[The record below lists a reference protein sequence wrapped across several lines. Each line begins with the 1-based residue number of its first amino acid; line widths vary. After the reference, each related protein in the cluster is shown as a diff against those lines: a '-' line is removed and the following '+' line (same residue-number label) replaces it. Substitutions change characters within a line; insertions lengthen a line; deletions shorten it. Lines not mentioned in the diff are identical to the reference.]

1 VAEPAAA
8 QLVAEGPR
16 AASRKNPTVVR
27 AKTVEL
33 SLNPA
38 PSTEPAEHANKHIS
52 GLVQPLRAL
61 D

>member
-1 VAEPAAA
+1 
-8 QLVAEGPR
+8 
-16 AASRKNPTVVR
+16 VR

-38 PSTEPAEHANKHIS
+38 PCTEPAEHANKHIS
-52 GLVQPLRAL
+52 GPAQPLRAL